1 MMVFI
6 RNYREYLVAAVIAT
20 ACVIALFLQPALA
33 SKAYL
38 WGGLISLLGV
48 IGYLSFFLFQSRAEL
63 DVLRQE
69 VAVVRND
76 TAVIDSMENLLG
88 TVLPVWDS
96 HVSSVKSTSEE
107 AVGQLIQSFASMV
120 NEFDQA
126 GFGGVGNV
134 DQSKSSDATITLLQL
149 CKKELAPVITSLS
162 KMIDSKDELLHC
174 IRDMARSTADMHTM
188 ATEVRQI
195 AAQTNLVALN
205 AAIEAA
211 RVGEAGRGFAVVAEE
226 VRRLSRSSAETGKNI
241 TERVAQIG
249 DVVKQALAAAD
260 RATINDKKVLEV
272 SGAVVGDVLS
282 HVETMG
288 DAATKMREHGNVIRN
303 DVENLLVSLQFQD
316 RISQVLQVV
325 SADIQRMQD
334 TMHQIGGGVLPDTE
348 SWMSELQATYTMT
361 DELRNHGDSNLA
373 IEKDSTEITFF

>member
-1 MMVFI
+1 MMAII
-6 RNYREYLVAAVIAT
+6 RNKREFFIAVI
-20 ACVIALFLQPALA
+20 VVMA
-33 SKAYL
+33 SM
-38 WGGLISLLGV
+38 LLLV
-48 IGYLSFFLFQSRAEL
+48 FQSNLSLKTHAWIGFFFTVALIVYLCFVISKDRAEL
-63 DVLRQE
+63 EILRQE
-69 VAVVRND
+69 AEIVRND
-76 TAVIDSMENLLG
+76 AAMVDGIGGLLG

-96 HVSSVKSTSEE
+96 HVTSVRSTSED

-120 NEFDQA
+120 NEFDLA
-126 GFGGVGNV
+126 GFGGVANV
-134 DQSKSSDATITLLQL
+134 DQSRSSDATITLLQL

-162 KMIDSKDELLHC
+162 KMIESKDELLHC
-174 IRDMARSTADMHTM
+174 IRDMAKSTADMHTM

-241 TERVAQIG
+241 TERVSQIS
-249 DVVKQALAAAD
+249 DVVKQALSAAD
-260 RATINDKKVLEV
+260 RATINDKKVLEI

-288 DAATKMREHGNVIRN
+288 DAATKMREHGNVIRS

-316 RISQVLQVV
+316 RISQVLQVI
-325 SADIQRMQD
+325 SQDIQRMQVAIEQLRNG
-334 TMHQIGGGVLPDTE
+334 TIPDTE
-348 SWMSELQATYTMT
+348 TWMNELQSTYTMT
-361 DELRNHGDSNLA
+361 DELRNHGDQNLQ
-373 IEKDSTEITFF
+373 IEKESTEITFF

>member
-1 MMVFI
+1 
-6 RNYREYLVAAVIAT
+6 
-20 ACVIALFLQPALA
+20 
-33 SKAYL
+33 
-38 WGGLISLLGV
+38 
-48 IGYLSFFLFQSRAEL
+48 
-63 DVLRQE
+63 
-69 VAVVRND
+69 
-76 TAVIDSMENLLG
+76 
-88 TVLPVWDS
+88 
-96 HVSSVKSTSEE
+96 
-107 AVGQLIQSFASMV
+107 
-120 NEFDQA
+120 
-126 GFGGVGNV
+126 
-134 DQSKSSDATITLLQL
+134 
-149 CKKELAPVITSLS
+149 
-162 KMIDSKDELLHC
+162 MIDSKDELLHC

-249 DVVKQALAAAD
+249 DVVKQALSAAD

-334 TMHQIGGGVLPDTE
+334 AMRQIGDGILPDTE
-348 SWMSELQATYTMT
+348 SWMNELQSTYTMT
-361 DELRNHGDSNLA
+361 DELRNHGDPKLA
-373 IEKDSTEITFF
+373 IENESTEITFF